1 MRSVRTGITTIGILF
16 LIHLSVLSAADFDH
30 RVLFEVGSLWGET
43 TYEITPDDG
52 ISRLSWPMDMRL
64 LGAGYTLT
72 YRDFIEAEFRIQ
84 ASSWNE
90 SAHFM
95 EDCDWINESR
105 DPAWVPY
112 GALDIYSRSTVD
124 SKAFLLGSNVRIF
137 PLSLPPVSFGF
148 VGGLH
153 YQEADFKAYDTRQ
166 IGYNS
171 WRNYTG
177 SVSGPAATYTV
188 EYRFAHIGAALRIH
202 ADRRIYL
209 ALDTSYIPYARAEDE
224 DNHLR
229 RMRVSRSEC
238 TGFGR
243 MFSLSMQY
251 FFTNTWYAS
260 TTCSGLR
267 IKTSGDQVQYWY
279 GNDPATQTFDET
291 GRGLAGIDAEIE
303 QETFH
308 VGLGL
313 GCRF

>member
-1 MRSVRTGITTIGILF
+1 MRTVRTGIMTIGLF
-16 LIHLSVLSAADFDH
+16 LIHLSVLNAADFGH
-30 RVLFEVGSLWGET
+30 RALFEVGSLWGET

-64 LGAGYTLT
+64 LGAGYALT

-84 ASSWNE
+84 ASPWNE
-90 SAHFM
+90 SAHPM

-105 DPAWVPY
+105 STAWVPY
-112 GALDIYSRSTVD
+112 DALDIYSRSTVD

-137 PLSLPPVSFGF
+137 PLSLPPASFGL

-166 IGYNS
+166 TGYNS

-188 EYRFAHIGAALRIH
+188 EYWFAHIGATLRIH
-202 ADRRIYL
+202 ADRRLYL
-209 ALDTSYIPYARAEDE
+209 TLDTSYIPYARAEDE

-229 RMRVSRSEC
+229 RMRVSRSEG
-238 TGFGR
+238 TGIGR

-251 FFTNTWYAS
+251 FFTDTWYAS
-260 TTCSGLR
+260 TNCSGLR
-267 IKTSGDQVQYWY
+267 IKTSGDQTQYWY
-279 GNDPATQTFDET
+279 GNDPATSSFDET
-291 GRGLAGIDAEIE
+291 GQGLAGIDVEIE

>member
-1 MRSVRTGITTIGILF
+1 MRSVRTGITTIGIL
-16 LIHLSVLSAADFDH
+16 LIHLSVLSAAEFDH
-30 RVLFEVGSLWGET
+30 RVLFEVVSLWGET
-43 TYEITPDDG
+43 TYEITPDIG
-52 ISRLSWPMDMRL
+52 ISHLSWPMDMRL
-64 LGAGYTLT
+64 LGAGYALA
-72 YRDFIEAEFRIQ
+72 YQDFIEVEFRVQ
-84 ASSWNE
+84 ASPWNE

-105 DPAWVPY
+105 NPAWVPY
-112 GALDIYSRSTVD
+112 DALDVYSWSFVD
-124 SKAFLLGSNVRIF
+124 SKAFLLGSNMRIF
-137 PLSLPPVSFGF
+137 PLSLPPASFGF

-153 YQEADFKAYDTRQ
+153 YQEADFKAYDARQ

-171 WRNYTG
+171 WRDYTG
-177 SVSGPAATYTV
+177 SVSGPVATYTV
-188 EYRFAHIGAALRIH
+188 EYWFTHIGATFRVH
-202 ADRRIYL
+202 ADRRLYL

-229 RMRVSRSEC
+229 RMRISRSEG

-243 MFSLSMQY
+243 MFFLSLQY
-251 FFTNTWYAS
+251 FFTDTWYAS

-279 GNDPATQTFDET
+279 GNDPATKNIDET